1 MLYKYIYTLRQKEEK
16 YISIY
21 IYIYIYM
28 VIFFVA
34 HMGSREGGEI
44 KDAISLLV
52 FFETRRKR
60 GRERKKSS
68 AQSVLLIFL

>member
-1 MLYKYIYTLRQKEEK
+1 MLYKYIYTLRQKEETNI
-16 YISIY
+16 YLYTY
-21 IYIYIYM
+21 IYV

-60 GRERKKSS
+60 GRERKK
-68 AQSVLLIFL
+68 I